1 MHSFPCVLRNSLPH
15 SCVLLPVFMSVHYSV
30 PDPSFLLSLLSF
42 DSPFHHVLLVWLF
55 PSSLPAVSI
64 HSSCLVFLPSVDAR
78 TDMHIS
84 NIQPPPWETILSLSN
99 PFFLIENQSSLSS
112 LLFHTFYCLYGIKQ
126 ERQFFYSRFL
136 YCNFRFSLVQEKSLV
151 LPVLSWKKWM
161 ADGNSVIGM

>member
-1 MHSFPCVLRNSLPH
+1 MLLFQQFLILFSEILPSVTVLLHMHSFPCVLRNSLPH

-84 NIQPPPWETILSLSN
+84 NIQPLPWETILSLSN

-112 LLFHTFYCLYGIKQ
+112 LLFL
-126 ERQFFYSRFL
+126 
-136 YCNFRFSLVQEKSLV
+136 
-151 LPVLSWKKWM
+151 LPVWHQTGKTVLLL
-161 ADGNSVIGM
+161 

>member
-1 MHSFPCVLRNSLPH
+1 MLLFQQFLILFSEILPSITVLLHMHSFPCVLRNSLPH

-84 NIQPPPWETILSLSN
+84 NIQPLPWETILSLSN

-112 LLFHTFYCLYGIKQ
+112 LLFL
-126 ERQFFYSRFL
+126 
-136 YCNFRFSLVQEKSLV
+136 
-151 LPVLSWKKWM
+151 LPVWHQTGKTVLLL
-161 ADGNSVIGM
+161 